1 MRGQRLNNKKP
12 REGPGPASRTPAAR
26 DIFAA
31 ARKIAPNRRAT
42 PTKNARR
49 CCKHAG
55 ASATILS
62 VPLPTHSR
70 ALAARVDQ
78 YQQCTGAT
86 IELAPYEV
94 QCSGEAYCGGF
105 AGLFEI
111 GVGALDDAKGA
122 SVYDA
127 YTTQAMDVPLLAE
140 FVDDLAPLIKKT
152 PALRWGDVMSQVRR
166 QNAVGAKQAALPLDV
181 ADEPLSP

>member
-1 MRGQRLNNKKP
+1 MEFPSDRAKP
-12 REGPGPASRTPAAR
+12 PRRR
-26 DIFAA
+26 D
-31 ARKIAPNRRAT
+31 R
-42 PTKNARR
+42 TKNARR
-49 CCKHAG
+49 CCKHHG

-105 AGLFEI
+105 AELFEI
-111 GVGALDDAKGA
+111 GVGALEDAKGA

-140 FVDDLAPLIKKT
+140 FVDDWAHSSS
-152 PALRWGDVMSQVRR
+152 AHLRYG
-166 QNAVGAKQAALPLDV
+166 GAT
-181 ADEPLSP
+181 S

>member
-1 MRGQRLNNKKP
+1 M
-12 REGPGPASRTPAAR
+12 
-26 DIFAA
+26 
-31 ARKIAPNRRAT
+31 
-42 PTKNARR
+42 
-49 CCKHAG
+49 
-55 ASATILS
+55 
-62 VPLPTHSR
+62 PLPTHSR

-140 FVDDLAPLIKKT
+140 FVDDLAPLIN
-152 PALRWGDVMSQVRR
+152 PVIIVVDGDISRR
-166 QNAVGAKQAALPLDV
+166 PID
-181 ADEPLSP
+181 

>member
-1 MRGQRLNNKKP
+1 M
-12 REGPGPASRTPAAR
+12 
-26 DIFAA
+26 
-31 ARKIAPNRRAT
+31 PNRRAA

-49 CCKHAG
+49 CCKHHA

-78 YQQCTGAT
+78 YQQCTGAN

-111 GVGALDDAKGA
+111 GVGALEDAKGA
-122 SVYDA
+122 SY
-127 YTTQAMDVPLLAE
+127 
-140 FVDDLAPLIKKT
+140 
-152 PALRWGDVMSQVRR
+152 R
-166 QNAVGAKQAALPLDV
+166 QPG
-181 ADEPLSP
+181 PLSAIRAAPARERFFL